1 MSIGI
6 HIRPTVSIVAQYYT
20 KINANTV
27 VQSTIDDYLIIQ
39 TETECWY
46 IMRDIQRIGSL
57 LDKLRSYWI
66 QYAPDLRFGQVFE
79 YLSSQTD
86 VDSFYLEDEQW
97 YELIEKLAQMTKY

>member
-1 MSIGI
+1 
-6 HIRPTVSIVAQYYT
+6 
-20 KINANTV
+20 
-27 VQSTIDDYLIIQ
+27 
-39 TETECWY
+39 
-46 IMRDIQRIGSL
+46 MRDIQRIGSL